1 MMMKS
6 ILASILLLVSLC
18 WHADA
23 LALSCGETI
32 ASDTTLTADLSCS
45 GGSYAL
51 YVATPGVTID
61 FGGYSVRGTASMD
74 GIRVADAGD
83 VTLLHGNLSG
93 FRVGINA
100 SRADGLTVNGMLL
113 WNLGSAVIASDSR
126 AVTLVGNTAY
136 LLDNWGFFL
145 PAYAGS
151 RPALGGHV
159 IAGNWLEGPTTLVG
173 VCGAANGGS
182 LIRGN
187 EMHGGGVLLMDGAS
201 GNEVSGNVMEGGLFR
216 DFGVLLF
223 GSRGNLIR
231 DNGIH
236 RYESGIA
243 LIPAYNGKCATGSL
257 PLPQV
262 DNNRILDNDL
272 SIGQTAILLGR
283 GDRRRPLVFANLVS
297 GNSIAAFELG
307 LHLRADSF
315 DNVASGNLFFHTT
328 RAVRD
333 EGILNS
339 ISNAAPARVTG
350 RQARIATRPS
360 IRPSPALQARV
371 RNPGPALSRNATASK
386 PVPVRRTGHSVRS
399 ADGRPPLCGCNP
411 VARPRLQPAASQP
424 RG

>member
-1 MMMKS
+1 MKPVLAL
-6 ILASILLLVSLC
+6 ILSLAGLC

-23 LALSCGETI
+23 LALSCGDTI
-32 ASDTTLTADLSCS
+32 TSDTTLTADLACTR
-45 GGSYAL
+45 GGYAL

-61 FGGYSVRGTASMD
+61 FDGYSVRGTASMD
-74 GIRVADAGD
+74 GIRIANASD

-93 FRVGINA
+93 FRVGVNA
-100 SRADGLTVNGMLL
+100 SRADRLTVNGMLM

-136 LLDNWGFFL
+136 LLDSWGFFL

-151 RPALGGHV
+151 RPTLGGHV
-159 IAGNWLEGPTTLVG
+159 IAGNWLEGPTSLIG

-182 LIRGN
+182 LVRGN

-201 GNEVSGNVMEGGLFR
+201 GNEVSGNVMEGGLSR
-216 DFGVLLF
+216 DFGILLF
-223 GSRGNLIR
+223 GSRDNLVR

-236 RYESGIA
+236 RYENGIA
-243 LIPAYNGKCATGSL
+243 LIPAYNGKCATGPL

-272 SIGQTAILLGR
+272 SIGQSAILLGR
-283 GDRRRPLVFANLVS
+283 GDSRRPLVFGNLVS

-315 DNVASGNLFFHTT
+315 DNVASGNLFFYTT

-333 EGILNS
+333 EGAMNS
-339 ISNAAPARVTG
+339 ISGVPPARLSGGV
-350 RQARIATRPS
+350 ARISVRPS
-360 IRPSPALQARV
+360 SVVSPDSRVKARDPAA
-371 RNPGPALSRNATASK
+371 RGPLGNIQGSGK
-386 PVPVRRTGHSVRS
+386 PIRRTGYS
-399 ADGRPPLCGCNP
+399 RPLY
-411 VARPRLQPAASQP
+411 
-424 RG
+424 